1 MSELDLL
8 VPALGW
14 TLLHFVW
21 QGLLIGGLAAVAL
34 AALRG
39 ADARLRY
46 AVCALA
52 LLACLLLPAGHLLWL
67 LSDRDSASP
76 PLALPGWLAGLVAQL
91 PALVSAWSL
100 GVGLMGLRL
109 GLGLAWVARLR
120 RRALPAPAEWQARQ
134 DALARRLSLRRP
146 VPLRLSPAGS
156 LDAPVAIGCLKP
168 LVLLPAALLS
178 GLPVPLLEALLAH
191 ELAHVRR
198 QDYLAHL
205 LQSLVEALLFF
216 HPVVWWLSSRLRQ
229 ERELV
234 ADALAA
240 RALDDPRRLAQ
251 ALHALAELD
260 IQAGSESEIRPAPPM
275 AMSARGGRLLPRI
288 EQLMTMVM
296 MSSSDSRVAGW
307 KLALPALLLAGS
319 SLLVQAARSPA
330 DNSAAPQPLPDAAVA
345 PQHQHAGK
353 VVELPAEPGS
363 MAALL
368 KLPVNARHM
377 LVLDEDGRV
386 LASKDPDAV
395 VPIASLTKLLTAMV
409 VLDARQDMGET
420 LQITAED
427 VDRLKHSASRVPVG
441 ARMSRR
447 DALALA
453 LISSENRAASALARS
468 YPGGLE
474 GFARAA
480 QAKLAALGLNQ
491 SRVVEPTGLSPA
503 NVSTAKEMAR
513 LAAAA
518 ARYPQ
523 IAEISS
529 QAKAKVSVNGRVREL
544 RNTNHL
550 VGGKG
555 WDIRLSKT
563 GYTEEAGRCLTMRL
577 RTEGKG
583 VRHFVTVVLLDA
595 DGSAQR
601 LADARRIRQSLG
613 KLGAI

>member
-1 MSELDLL
+1 M
-8 VPALGW
+8 
-14 TLLHFVW
+14 
-21 QGLLIGGLAAVAL
+21 
-34 AALRG
+34 
-39 ADARLRY
+39 
-46 AVCALA
+46 
-52 LLACLLLPAGHLLWL
+52 
-67 LSDRDSASP
+67 
-76 PLALPGWLAGLVAQL
+76 
-91 PALVSAWSL
+91 
-100 GVGLMGLRL
+100 
-109 GLGLAWVARLR
+109 
-120 RRALPAPAEWQARQ
+120 
-134 DALARRLSLRRP
+134 
-146 VPLRLSPAGS
+146 
-156 LDAPVAIGCLKP
+156 
-168 LVLLPAALLS
+168 
-178 GLPVPLLEALLAH
+178 
-191 ELAHVRR
+191 
-198 QDYLAHL
+198 
-205 LQSLVEALLFF
+205 
-216 HPVVWWLSSRLRQ
+216 VWWLSSRLRQ

-260 IQAGSESEIRPAPPM
+260 IQAGSESEIRPAPPI

-330 DNSAAPQPLPDAAVA
+330 ENAASPVPPTDAAVA

-420 LQITAED
+420 LQVTAED